1 MVPSMNTPFL
11 TLAEASAKTGR
22 SLSTVRRLI
31 HSIARDPRHPERDA
45 VIPAHEEAEE
55 LKKKGE
61 TFTWRIRQDI
71 VDREFGSAPSKKEKV
86 QSELSVDVLSM
97 LQKEL
102 DMKNQQIEKQWE
114 VIGSL
119 NERLR
124 EGNILMASLQKRL
137 ALPEPASMQ
146 TSTVEASSVESSKES
161 STEAPTVKK
170 QPSKATAEKAT
181 QQKAAKEAAKE
192 AEKIV
197 KKKMFS
203 WLWEPIELTKKK

>member
-1 MVPSMNTPFL
+1 MNTPFL

-31 HSIARDPRHPERDA
+31 HSISKDQHHPERDA
-45 VIPAHEEAEE
+45 VIPSHEEAEA

-61 TFTWRIRQDI
+61 NFTWRIRQDI
-71 VDREFGSAPSKKEKV
+71 VDREFSSAPVKKEKV
-86 QSELSVDVLSM
+86 TSELTTDVLGM

-102 DMKNQQIEKQWE
+102 EMKNRQIEKQWE

-137 ALPEPASMQ
+137 ALPEAPSAQ
-146 TSTVEASSVESSKES
+146 PSTVEVT
-161 STEAPTVKK
+161 STEPSVT
-170 QPSKATAEKAT
+170 PSKKASKVSAEKGA
-181 QQKAAKEAAKE
+181 QAKAAKEVVREAAKE
-192 AEKIV
+192 AEK
-197 KKKMFS
+197 KAKSKLFS
-203 WLWEPIELTKKK
+203 WLWEPIGTAKK

>member
-1 MVPSMNTPFL
+1 MVPSMNTPYL

-31 HSIARDPRHPERDA
+31 HSISKDQHHPERDA
-45 VIPAHEEAEE
+45 VIPSHEEAEA

-61 TFTWRIRQDI
+61 NFTWRIRQDI

-86 QSELSVDVLSM
+86 QSELSMDVLAM

-137 ALPEPASMQ
+137 ALPEPASME
-146 TSTVEASSVESSKES
+146 TSTVEASKVESSAE
-161 STEAPTVKK
+161 
-170 QPSKATAEKAT
+170 PSKKSSKVNAEKGTA
-181 QQKAAKEAAKE
+181 QKAAKEA
-192 AEKIV
+192 EKNV

-203 WLWEPIELTKKK
+203 WLWQPIEIGKKK

>member
-1 MVPSMNTPFL
+1 MLPSMNTPFL

-31 HSIARDPRHPERDA
+31 HSISKDQHHPERDA
-45 VIPAHEEAEE
+45 VIPSHEEAEA

-61 TFTWRIRQDI
+61 NFTWRIRQDI

-86 QSELSVDVLSM
+86 QTELSSDVLGM

-137 ALPEPASMQ
+137 ALPEAASVN
-146 TSTVEASSVESSKES
+146 TSTVEVASTEPSVTSSKKASKVVGEK
-161 STEAPTVKK
+161 PVV
-170 QPSKATAEKAT
+170 QKAT
-181 QQKAAKEAAKE
+181 KEVVKE
-192 AEKIV
+192 AEK
-197 KKKMFS
+197 KAKNKLFS
-203 WLWEPIELTKKK
+203 WLWEPIGTAKK

>member
-1 MVPSMNTPFL
+1 MVPSMNTPYL

-31 HSIARDPRHPERDA
+31 HSISKDQHHPERDA
-45 VIPAHEEAEE
+45 VIPSHEEAEA

-61 TFTWRIRQDI
+61 NFTWRIRQDI

-86 QSELSVDVLSM
+86 QSELSVDVLAM

-137 ALPEPASMQ
+137 ALPEPASME
-146 TSTVEASSVESSKES
+146 TSTVEASKVESSAE
-161 STEAPTVKK
+161 
-170 QPSKATAEKAT
+170 PSKKSSKVNAEKGTA
-181 QQKAAKEAAKE
+181 QKAAKEA
-192 AEKIV
+192 EKNV

-203 WLWEPIELTKKK
+203 WLWQPIEIGKKK